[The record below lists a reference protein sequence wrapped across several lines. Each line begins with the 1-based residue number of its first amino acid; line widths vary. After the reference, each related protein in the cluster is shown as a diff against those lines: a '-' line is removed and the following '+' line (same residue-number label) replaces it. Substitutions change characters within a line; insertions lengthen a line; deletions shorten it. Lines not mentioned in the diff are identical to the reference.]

1 MRITK
6 PFQVP
11 SLQLQYELLQSK
23 FLTDGVQRWGSMEKS
38 HACKGHFFLALTIS
52 QDSFLGG
59 SAVKKST
66 CNAGDAGSIP
76 GLRRCPGGGNGNPLQ
91 YSCLEN
97 SMDRGAWWNTVHGA
111 VKESDTTEK
120 INRTSIS
127 QEHVTAAGCSASST
141 NARHTLAGKP
151 RWFPGASCGTAWPRA
166 QPKSLLV
173 CCWTSRFYNCC
184 PVAIVQEFQFS
195 L

>member
-11 SLQLQYELLQSK
+11 SLRLQYELPQSK
-23 FLTDGVQRWGSMEKS
+23 FLTDGVQWQGSTEKS
-38 HACKGHFFLALTIS
+38 HACKGHFFLALNIS

-59 SAVKKST
+59 SAVKKSA
-66 CNAGDAGSIP
+66 CQCRGSIP

-97 SMDRGAWWNTVHGA
+97 SMARGAWWNTVHGV

-120 INRTSIS
+120 IHLTSIS

-141 NARHTLAGKP
+141 NAHLTLAGKP

-166 QPKSLLV
+166 QPKGLLRAAAEHHDFITV
-173 CCWTSRFYNCC
+173 VLY
-184 PVAIVQEFQFS
+184 P
-195 L
+195 